1 MSNNEQV
8 IEVSS
13 LAELSRQYLYGN
25 VGVEEY
31 LALEKRLTS
40 HSGESSTAAIAIEEK
55 YTSDDQKNSN
65 QDSSQR
71 KK

>member
-1 MSNNEQV
+1 MSNKEQG

-31 LALEKRLTS
+31 LALEKRLTP
-40 HSGESSTAAIAIEEK
+40 HSGESSTATIAIEEK
-55 YTSDDQKNSN
+55 YTPHDQKSPEQN
-65 QDSSQR
+65 SSQR
-71 KK
+71 K